1 MTDQGTIY
9 TGTAIT
15 VQKLDSGVA
24 RLCFDLP
31 HSAVNVFNQL
41 MLSELMAAVQAVAA
55 SDAIALMC
63 CSAKQTFLV
72 GADIKEF
79 TENFKQSEADLLIWA
94 EQTNAIFNALEDL
107 PIPSVT
113 AINGMALGGGLEL
126 CLSTDYRV
134 ASEAAVLGFPE
145 VNLGICPGFGGTVR
159 APRLMNADSAIEWV
173 RTGKQVKAQQAL
185 AEGAVDA
192 VVTAEVL
199 EDAAHALLLQAL
211 AGEIDTADR
220 RAQKTQALSMSPAEI
235 EIVFSEG
242 LARTKKEAGQNYP
255 AAATAVQAMWNA
267 ASMARA
273 GALQEEHRAFVTLA
287 KGTVAGN
294 LVQLFLNDQ
303 FLKSRAR
310 KLSATAHPVKRA
322 AVMGA
327 GIMGGGIAYQSALR
341 GTPIIMKDIAQAGLD
356 LGLGE
361 AGKLLDKQ
369 VERGRMARSK
379 ADSVLENITPS
390 LDYSGFDTVDVIVEA
405 VVENIK
411 VKHIVLAEVEK
422 LVPQQTVLTSNTST
436 ISITQLATALQ
447 RPENFCGMHFFNPV
461 QLMPLVEVIRGE
473 KSSEQAVATTVAYA
487 QALGKTPIVVND
499 CPGFLVN
506 RILFP
511 YFGAF
516 CQLLRDGADF
526 RVIDKVMENFG
537 WPMGP
542 AYLLDVVGIDTA
554 SHCMKVMAEGFP
566 ERMHY
571 EFRTAIDHLYEQ
583 GRYGQKNGKGFYNY
597 EKTAGG
603 RPAKVFDEAILA
615 TLAPLQ
621 QSQQNISEQAI
632 CERMMVALCL
642 EAVRCLED
650 GIVSSA
656 TEVDMGLLLGLGYP
670 RFRGGALRYIDNV
683 GVAAFCEMAER
694 YADLGPLYHPTEAL
708 RNMAASGKTFY

>member
-1 MTDQGTIY
+1 MIYQGR
-9 TGTAIT
+9 AIS
-15 VQKLDSGVA
+15 VEKLESGIA

-31 HSAVNVFNQL
+31 QSQVNVFNQL
-41 MLSELMAAVQAVAA
+41 MLEELSQAISHVAA
-55 SDAIALMC
+55 SDVIALMC

-79 TENFKQSEADLLIWA
+79 TAYFKQSEAELLAWA
-94 EQTNAIFNALEDL
+94 ERTNAIFNALEDL
-107 PIPSVT
+107 AIPTVT

-134 ASEAAVLGFPE
+134 ASESAVLGFPE

-159 APRLMNADSAIEWV
+159 APRLMSAEAAIEWV
-173 RTGKQVKAQQAL
+173 RSGKQVKAHQAL

-192 VVTAEVL
+192 VVAADVL
-199 EDAAHALLLQAL
+199 EEAALDMLMQAVS
-211 AGEIDTADR
+211 GELDTADR
-220 RAQKTQALSMSPAEI
+220 REQKTGALPMSEADVNK
-235 EIVFSEG
+235 VFSEG
-242 LARTKKEAGQNYP
+242 LARAKKDSGDNYP
-255 AAATAVQAMWNA
+255 AAATAVQSMWDA
-267 ASMARA
+267 ARMCRNE
-273 GALQEEHRAFVTLA
+273 ALALEHRAFVTLA
-287 KGTVAGN
+287 RGRVAGN

-303 FLKSRAR
+303 FLKSRGK
-310 KLSATAHPVKRA
+310 KLAASAHPVKRA

-341 GTPIIMKDIAQAGLD
+341 GIPILMKDIAQQGLD

-369 VERGRMARSK
+369 VERGRLDREK
-379 ADSVLENITPS
+379 ANKALSAITPT
-390 LDYSGFDTVDVIVEA
+390 LDYSGFDEVNIIVEA
-405 VVENIK
+405 VVENTR
-411 VKHIVLAEVEK
+411 VKQTVLAEVES
-422 LVPQQTVLTSNTST
+422 LVASDTIITSNTST
-436 ISITQLATALQ
+436 ISISLLATALQ

-461 QLMPLVEVIRGE
+461 PLMPLVEVIRGE
-473 KSSEQAVATTVAYA
+473 KSSDEAIATTVAYA

-526 RVIDKVMENFG
+526 RVVDKVMEKFG

-554 SHCMKVMAEGFP
+554 SHCMKVMADGFP
-566 ERMHY
+566 DRMQY
-571 EFRTAIDHLYEQ
+571 DFRTVIDHLYEA
-583 GRYGQKNGKGFYNY
+583 GSFGQKNGKGFFVY
-597 EKTAGG
+597 ERTAGG
-603 RPAKVFDEAILA
+603 RPSRNFDETILD
-615 TLAPLQ
+615 TLAPLVKVRK
-621 QSQQNISEQAI
+621 NISEDEI

-650 GIVSSA
+650 NIVSSA
-656 TEVDMGLLLGLGYP
+656 IEVDMGLLLGLGYP
-670 RFRGGALRYIDNV
+670 RFRGGALRYIDNLGIAV
-683 GVAAFCEMAER
+683 FCEMADR
-694 YADLGPLYHPTEAL
+694 YAELGPLYHPTEAL
-708 RNMAASGKTFY
+708 RNMAVSGKTFY